1 MEYQKSDENKIKL
14 ISRLS
19 FFLILISITSCLIRP
34 DFNLICGFLIII
46 IFNRYLFKDE
56 PLFLKIII
64 HILIA
69 TSILEIIWF
78 IFSLPSF
85 FFLNK
90 SNIFW
95 KSLSLMHSTGLVLAI
110 IQLLLKI
117 IMCFILYNQYN
128 IVSNNDFTY
137 LKSFSYN
144 SKEEN

>member
-1 MEYQKSDENKIKL
+1 MEIKRTDNNKINL
-14 ISRLS
+14 VSRLS
-19 FFLILISITSCLIRP
+19 FFLIILSITSCLIRP

-69 TSILEIIWF
+69 ASILEIIWF

>member
-1 MEYQKSDENKIKL
+1 MEIKRTDNNKINL
-14 ISRLS
+14 VSRLS
-19 FFLILISITSCLIRP
+19 FFLIILSITSCLIRP

-128 IVSNNDFTY
+128 IVSDSDFTY
-137 LKSFSYN
+137 LKSFNYN
-144 SKEEN
+144 SKEIN

>member
-1 MEYQKSDENKIKL
+1 MENQRTDNNTIKL
-14 ISRLS
+14 VSRLS
-19 FFLILISITSCLIRP
+19 FFLIILSITSCLIRP

-128 IVSNNDFTY
+128 IVSDSDFTY
-137 LKSFSYN
+137 LKSFNYN
-144 SKEEN
+144 SKEIN

>member
-1 MEYQKSDENKIKL
+1 MEIKRTDNNKINL
-14 ISRLS
+14 VSRLS
-19 FFLILISITSCLIRP
+19 FFLIILSITSCLIRP

>member
-1 MEYQKSDENKIKL
+1 MENQRTDNNTIKL
-14 ISRLS
+14 VSRLS
-19 FFLILISITSCLIRP
+19 FFLIILSITSCLIRP

>member
-1 MEYQKSDENKIKL
+1 MEIKRTDNNKINL
-14 ISRLS
+14 VSRLS
-19 FFLILISITSCLIRP
+19 FFLIILSITSCLIRP

-95 KSLSLMHSTGLVLAI
+95 KSLSLMHSTGLILAL

>member
-1 MEYQKSDENKIKL
+1 
-14 ISRLS
+14 
-19 FFLILISITSCLIRP
+19 
-34 DFNLICGFLIII
+34 
-46 IFNRYLFKDE
+46 
-56 PLFLKIII
+56 
-64 HILIA
+64 
-69 TSILEIIWF
+69 
-78 IFSLPSF
+78 LPSF

>member
-1 MEYQKSDENKIKL
+1 MENQRTDNNTIKL
-14 ISRLS
+14 VSRLS
-19 FFLILISITSCLIRP
+19 FFLIILSITSCLIRP

-69 TSILEIIWF
+69 ASILEIIWF

-90 SNIFW
+90 TNTFW

-128 IVSNNDFTY
+128 IVSDSDFTY
-137 LKSFSYN
+137 LKSFNYN
-144 SKEEN
+144 SKEIN

>member
-1 MEYQKSDENKIKL
+1 MDNKRTDINKIKL
-14 ISRLS
+14 VSRLS
-19 FFLILISITSCLIRP
+19 FFLIILSITSCLIRP

-128 IVSNNDFTY
+128 IVSDSDFTY
-137 LKSFSYN
+137 LKSFNYN
-144 SKEEN
+144 SKEIN

>member
-1 MEYQKSDENKIKL
+1 MENQRTDNNTIKL
-14 ISRLS
+14 VSRLS
-19 FFLILISITSCLIRP
+19 FFLIILSITSCLIRP

-90 SNIFW
+90 TNTFW
-95 KSLSLMHSTGLVLAI
+95 KSLSLMHSTGLILAL

-128 IVSNNDFTY
+128 IVSDSDFTY
-137 LKSFSYN
+137 LKSFNYN
-144 SKEEN
+144 SKEIN

>member
-1 MEYQKSDENKIKL
+1 MEIKRTDNNKINL
-14 ISRLS
+14 VSRLS
-19 FFLILISITSCLIRP
+19 FFLIILSVTSCLIRP
-34 DFNLICGFLIII
+34 DFNLISGFLIII

-69 TSILEIIWF
+69 ASILEIIWF

>member
-1 MEYQKSDENKIKL
+1 MDNKRTDINKIKL
-14 ISRLS
+14 VSRLS
-19 FFLILISITSCLIRP
+19 FFLIILSITSCLIRP

>member
-1 MEYQKSDENKIKL
+1 MDNKRTDINKIKL
-14 ISRLS
+14 VSRLS
-19 FFLILISITSCLIRP
+19 FFLIILSITSCLIRP

-69 TSILEIIWF
+69 ASILEIIWF

-90 SNIFW
+90 TNTFW
-95 KSLSLMHSTGLVLAI
+95 KSLSLMHSTGLILAL

-117 IMCFILYNQYN
+117 IMFFILYNQYN
-128 IVSNNDFTY
+128 IVSDSDFTY
-137 LKSFSYN
+137 LKSFNYN
-144 SKEEN
+144 SKEIN

>member
-1 MEYQKSDENKIKL
+1 MENQRTDNNTIKL
-14 ISRLS
+14 VSRLS
-19 FFLILISITSCLIRP
+19 FFLIILSITSCLIRP
-34 DFNLICGFLIII
+34 DFNLISGFLIII

-56 PLFLKIII
+56 SLFLKIII